1 MLFISDNVFKILVA
15 VVFKVCVWFE
25 IVSSFEFVEMFL
37 SRI

>member
-1 MLFISDNVFKILVA
+1 MLFISDSVFKILVA

-25 IVSSFEFVEMFL
+25 IESSFELVMMFL